1 MDTLRG
7 IESFVKAIEL
17 GSIAAA
23 AKRMGISAAAASQNI
38 ARLETYLGV
47 RLLVRT
53 TRSMA
58 LTESGELYYE
68 KVRAVVNDLAEA
80 NSAVTNLHST
90 PQGRLCIAST
100 AAFGRHVLAPLI
112 PAFNLRYPR
121 IAIELMTTDRNVDH
135 IQEAVDISI
144 RIKQQL
150 EDGMVARRIATIPT
164 LFCAAPSYLQRAGR
178 PTTPEELRHHDCLV
192 FRLPADGRF
201 LRWGFVRDG
210 LRFEAD
216 VRATMI
222 SDDIDVLARLAVA
235 GGGITRLAAFI
246 ANPLIASGQLETL
259 FLTDENSQVSAEVE
273 PLDFYLCVRD
283 RHQLTPKMRAFMEYL
298 VDALPEE
305 WQPIVSKTT

>member
-7 IESFVKAIEL
+7 IESFVKAVEN

-38 ARLETYLGV
+38 ARLEEYLGV
-47 RLLVRT
+47 RLLLRT

-58 LTESGELYYE
+58 LTESGEVYYE
-68 KVRAVVNDLAEA
+68 KVRTIVNEITEA
-80 NSAVTNLHST
+80 NAAVTSLST
-90 PQGRLCIAST
+90 EPQGRLCIAST
-100 AAFGRHVLAPLI
+100 AAFGRHVVAPLI
-112 PAFNLRYPR
+112 PEFNLRYPR

-135 IQEAVDISI
+135 IQESVDISI

-164 LFCAAPSYLQRAGR
+164 HFCAAPTYLARAGR

-192 FRLPADGRF
+192 FRVPVDGRF

-222 SDDIDVLARLAVA
+222 SDDIDVLAQFAVA
-235 GGGITRLAAFI
+235 GGGITRLAAFV
-246 ANPLIASGQLETL
+246 ANPFISSGQLETL
-259 FLTDENSQVSAEVE
+259 FLQSENSQVSAEIE
-273 PLDFYLCVRD
+273 PLDIYLCVRD
-283 RHQLTPKMRAFMEYL
+283 RHQLTSKARIFMDYL
-298 VDALPEE
+298 VDAIPQE
-305 WQPIVSKTT
+305 WRPTVSKNN

>member
-7 IESFVKAIEL
+7 IESFVRAVDN

-38 ARLETYLGV
+38 ARLEEHLGV
-47 RLLVRT
+47 RLLLRT

-58 LTESGELYYE
+58 LTESGEVYYE
-68 KVRAVVNDLAEA
+68 KVRNIVNDITEA
-80 NSAVTNLHST
+80 NAAVTNLNT
-90 PQGRLCIAST
+90 EPQGRLCIAST
-100 AAFGRHVLAPLI
+100 AAFGRHVVAPLI
-112 PAFNLRYPR
+112 PEFNLRYPL

-150 EDGMVARRIATIPT
+150 EDGMVARRIATIQT
-164 LFCAAPSYLQRAGR
+164 YFCAAPTYLARAGR

-192 FRLPADGRF
+192 FRVPVDGRF

-222 SDDIDVLARLAVA
+222 SDDIDVLAHLAVA
-235 GGGITRLAAFI
+235 GGGITRLAAFVADPFI
-246 ANPLIASGQLETL
+246 ATGQLETL
-259 FLTDENSQVSAEVE
+259 FLQSENSRVSAEIE
-273 PLDFYLCVRD
+273 PLDIYLCVRD
-283 RHQLTPKMRAFMEYL
+283 RHQLTSKVRAFMDYL
-298 VDALPEE
+298 VDAIPEE
-305 WQPIVSKTT
+305 WRPVVSKNN

>member
-7 IESFVKAIEL
+7 IESFVKAVEL

-23 AKRMGISAAAASQNI
+23 AKRMGISAAAASQNV
-38 ARLETYLGV
+38 ARLEAYLGV
-47 RLLVRT
+47 RLLIRT

-68 KVRAVVNDLAEA
+68 KVRNIVNEITEA
-80 NSAVTNLHST
+80 NAAITTLQGE

-150 EDGMVARRIATIPT
+150 EDGMVARRIATVPT
-164 LFCAAPSYLQRAGR
+164 IFCAAPAYLARVGR

-192 FRLPADGRF
+192 FRLPVDGRF

-222 SDDIDVLARLAVA
+222 SDDIDVLAHLAVA
-235 GGGITRLAAFI
+235 GGGITRLAAFV
-246 ANPLIASGQLETL
+246 ANRFIASGQLETL
-259 FLTDENSQVSAEVE
+259 FLPDENAQVSAEIE
-273 PLDFYLCVRD
+273 PLDIYLCVRD
-283 RHQLTPKMRAFMEYL
+283 RHQLTPKMRVFMEYL
-298 VDALPEE
+298 VEALPVE
-305 WQPIVSKTT
+305 WQPTVSKK